1 MTATVERPKEP
12 TAPPALSAR
21 AKSRSELTPADRI
34 IRGFLAVAGVLPTA
48 ALVFLAV
55 AMIRQALPA
64 ISANGTHFFTSTTF
78 HIGVGASNGGYGT
91 TTIAPSYGVLALL
104 FGTVVCSLI
113 ALVIAVPVSVGGAL
127 LLAEKVPS
135 RFQSPLGVF
144 LELLAGI
151 PSVVY
156 GIWGYFTLGP
166 FLSHN
171 VFRWISDLGIPWLD
185 GRPEA
190 QGLFTASIVLA
201 VMIVPIIAS
210 TTRELIR
217 SVPSVSKEGAVA
229 LGLTSTESVRY
240 VTIPY
245 IRSGV
250 VAASLLGWARALGET
265 IAVLI
270 ISGDGAG
277 IPHSVFNPFFSMAAE
292 IASDLDA
299 ALTDPSLLHTLG
311 EIGLVLLVITLLTN
325 FAGRLITQ
333 RFGGVNLPVGAGI

>member
-1 MTATVERPKEP
+1 MTATVERPQKP

-21 AKSRSELTPADRI
+21 AKSRSELTSADRV
-34 IRGFLAVAGVLPTA
+34 IRAFLAVAGVIPTA

-55 AMIRQALPA
+55 VMLRQALPA
-64 ISANGTHFFTSTTF
+64 ISANGTHFFTSTKF
-78 HIGVGASNGGYGT
+78 NIGVGASNGGYGT
-91 TTIAPSYGVLALL
+91 TTVAASYGVLALL
-104 FGTVVCSLI
+104 FGTLMCSII
-113 ALVIAVPVSVGGAL
+113 ALVIAVPVSVAGAL
-127 LLAEKVPS
+127 LLAEKVPA
-135 RFQSPLGVF
+135 RFQNPLGVF

-171 VFRWISDLGIPWLD
+171 IYRWLSDVGIPWLD
-185 GRPEA
+185 GRPQA
-190 QGLFTASIVLA
+190 TGLLTASIVLA
-201 VMIVPIIAS
+201 VMIVPIIAA

-217 SVPSVSKEGAVA
+217 SVPTVSKEGAVA
-229 LGLTSTESVRY
+229 LGLTSAESVRF

-245 IRSGV
+245 VRSGV

-277 IPHSVFNPFFSMAAE
+277 VPHSIFGNFYTMAAE
-292 IASDLDA
+292 IAGDLDA
-299 ALTDPSLLHTLG
+299 ALTDPSLMHTLG
-311 EIGLVLLVITLLTN
+311 EIGLVLLVITLITN

-333 RFGGVNLPVGAGI
+333 RFGGVNLPVGAGL